1 MSLAAQRTP
10 LIAALEQLGPHD
22 HLCSI
27 YESPQEHY
35 AVAVP
40 FIRIGL
46 DRGEKCIYI
55 ADDGT
60 VGDVRQAMQS
70 EGIDVERATASK
82 ALVLATKEQAYLK
95 HGSFHPDWMFTFWK
109 KATQLAMSE
118 GFSAVRAT
126 GETEWVLR
134 GGRGL
139 ERWME
144 YESRLTHTLSES
156 NCSALCQYNRR
167 LFPPELL
174 LDVIRTHPMVVYGG
188 TVCRN
193 LYHVPPDE
201 FLGTN
206 QTAREV
212 ERLLTNIRER
222 ERVEDALREQLT
234 ERKRADE
241 ALREAQVE
249 LAHVTRVTTIGG
261 LAAAIAHEINQPL
274 AAVITNGNACLR
286 WLAGTTPN
294 LDEARQAVGRII
306 RDGNRASDVIAK
318 IRALLRKTGTEK
330 ERLDMNDVIREVVA
344 LAQSEIRRNG
354 VALRAQLEGDLP
366 PVLGDRVQLQ
376 QVVLNLIMN
385 GIEAMSAV
393 GDRARELII
402 STQSGEIDQ
411 VHVTVQD
418 SGIGLDPK
426 SMERIFDAFYTT
438 KSEGMGMGLAISRS
452 IVENHDGR
460 LWAVPN
466 DGPGATFQFT
476 LLKHP

>member
-1 MSLAAQRTP
+1 MTLAAQRTP

-274 AAVITNGNACLR
+274 AAVITNGSACLR

-354 VALRAQLEGDLP
+354 VALRAQLEGNIP

-402 STQSGEIDQ
+402 STRSGEIDQ

-418 SGIGLDPK
+418 SGIGLDPQR
-426 SMERIFDAFYTT
+426 MERIFDAFYTT